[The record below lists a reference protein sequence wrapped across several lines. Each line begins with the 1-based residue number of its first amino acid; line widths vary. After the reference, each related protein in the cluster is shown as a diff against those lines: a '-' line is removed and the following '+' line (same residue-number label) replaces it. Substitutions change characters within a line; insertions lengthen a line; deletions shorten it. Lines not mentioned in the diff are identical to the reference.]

1 MKHLAVCSRLRLCIC
16 LFLLCFALAPL
27 FSMDL
32 NVNYGADLSAKF
44 AVSDWFSYEY
54 KLSPWIDFRFADG
67 WRFTVQGSA
76 YYRLNPKVPHCRP
89 FVDLELFRIQTRKF
103 PFCHGFVNY
112 EFGRI
117 KIKDTHEMI
126 MNESADGVAIHVNIP
141 GIVMDVTATYI
152 GFQSYYTSTSML
164 SYDDFYNASVLP
176 EPYYGLAAKRAIFQ
190 WSTLFPEFGG
200 NRIDLFGDMVA
211 QLDLRR
217 VINESKLT
225 KKKKDIKELVDS
237 VYMATGINGPFLKTT
252 RLYYDLGIVGEAIS
266 RQTAKKSE
274 TYMAGYLNAGMSW
287 FLMRNM
293 QLATRLQYG
302 TPNNDEGMS
311 EYRPITYKNAGI
323 FYEGG
328 FADLVKPELS
338 FKWKPSSQV
347 SFTTSLSGFIRPRRK
362 DELKNIKT
370 RREKFEKI
378 YTYTEFSVGGMF
390 VIAND
395 VRIGADIMYGVNSI
409 KKNRMFDYSVQ
420 LKLNVG
426 L

>member
-1 MKHLAVCSRLRLCIC
+1 
-16 LFLLCFALAPL
+16 
-27 FSMDL
+27 
-32 NVNYGADLSAKF
+32 
-44 AVSDWFSYEY
+44 
-54 KLSPWIDFRFADG
+54 
-67 WRFTVQGSA
+67 
-76 YYRLNPKVPHCRP
+76 
-89 FVDLELFRIQTRKF
+89 
-103 PFCHGFVNY
+103 
-112 EFGRI
+112 
-117 KIKDTHEMI
+117 
-126 MNESADGVAIHVNIP
+126 
-141 GIVMDVTATYI
+141 
-152 GFQSYYTSTSML
+152 
-164 SYDDFYNASVLP
+164 
-176 EPYYGLAAKRAIFQ
+176 
-190 WSTLFPEFGG
+190 
-200 NRIDLFGDMVA
+200 
-211 QLDLRR
+211 
-217 VINESKLT
+217 
-225 KKKKDIKELVDS
+225 
-237 VYMATGINGPFLKTT
+237 
-252 RLYYDLGIVGEAIS
+252 
-266 RQTAKKSE
+266 
-274 TYMAGYLNAGMSW
+274 MAGYLNAGMSW